1 MNKIFVIEG
10 IDGSGKQTQ
19 SQRIYDRLINEGK
32 QVFKTSF
39 PAYDNQSS
47 GPVKEYL
54 SGAISS
60 DPNEI
65 SAKAASLFYAV
76 DRYISYKERIEKFYK
91 DDNTIILFDRY
102 VSSNLLHQGG
112 KILAKTNSYSD
123 LDEFIDWIEQREF
136 GDLEL
141 PKPTCVFFLYIPV
154 EFSLNLM
161 RERKNKFS
169 NEDKKDIHESD
180 ENHLVN
186 AANSGLYVAKKLG
199 WNVIECVKDG
209 KLRSIEDINDEIYK
223 IIQENL

>member
-91 DDNTIILFDRY
+91 DDSTIILFDRY

-209 KLRSIEDINDEIYK
+209 KLRSIADINDEIYK